1 MSLLSKLFGE
11 GKKDF
16 APVLDALKDAAVKG
30 AGALLN
36 EEAEVLPAQKE
47 TPVGECAAGISWGDR
62 MPAEENQYS
71 FDGDYIAYFDTVLSQ
86 ECASYRVVRESIRDG
101 RGTVYHIWAGD
112 REALIVELMSE
123 RSSANRV
130 RRDCQTKGIP
140 YLRFYYDHPGWWNT
154 RSYVGGRVR
163 TALGG

>member
-1 MSLLSKLFGE
+1 MGLLSKLFGD

-16 APVLDALKDAAVKG
+16 APVLDALKDAAEKG
-30 AGALLN
+30 VGSLLN
-36 EEAEVLPAQKE
+36 DPDTPSGPKEAPYRK
-47 TPVGECAAGISWGDR
+47 PVSGDSWGDR

-71 FDGDYIAYFDTVLSQ
+71 FDGDYVAYFDNVLSQ
-86 ECASYRVVRESIRDG
+86 ECASFRITREAIRDG
-101 RGTVYHIWAGD
+101 KGTVYHIWNGD
-112 REALIVELMSE
+112 REALLVELMSE

-130 RRDCQTKGIP
+130 RRDCQMKGIP

-163 TALGG
+163 NALGY